1 MDQTLIQYLTDYGL
15 AFVVMAA
22 IIYWLAKS
30 QSKRLDMNTES
41 LQMLTQAITAL
52 TASSERMYEICE
64 KSFNN
69 NRETIQILMN
79 HIEKGKE

>member
-15 AFVVMAA
+15 AFVVMAG

-30 QSKRLDMNTES
+30 QSQRLDKNTES
-41 LQMLTQAITAL
+41 VQMLTQAITAL
-52 TASSERMYEICE
+52 VHSNERMYETCE
-64 KSFNN
+64 KAFND

>member
-15 AFVVMAA
+15 AFVVMAG

-30 QSKRLDMNTES
+30 QSQRLDKNTES
-41 LQMLTQAITAL
+41 VQMLTQAITAL
-52 TASSERMYEICE
+52 VQSNEHMYEICE
-64 KSFNN
+64 KAFND